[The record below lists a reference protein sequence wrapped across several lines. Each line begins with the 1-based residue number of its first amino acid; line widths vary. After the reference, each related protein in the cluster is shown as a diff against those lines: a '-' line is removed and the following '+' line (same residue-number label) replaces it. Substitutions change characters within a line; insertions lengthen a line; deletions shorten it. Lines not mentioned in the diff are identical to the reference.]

1 MSEAGRRRPSRGTS
15 GGPKGRV
22 AGASSVRGRWDLSAE
37 GASGLRSAFSLG
49 GRRATK
55 VLASGSRVRDAENGP
70 RERQGVPASQ
80 LTGRVR
86 GGQCPCEQAAR
97 DTGQP
102 CGAVGMAAAGGAAST
117 ASPPRVE
124 QAGNGRSTSPWTAPF
139 WKLGRRLGRKGE
151 AGCGGRQGESPK
163 LGSRVFQRVLVTTS
177 RLQRSVRGILSRTKV
192 GTSVSAV
199 GRE

>member
-1 MSEAGRRRPSRGTS
+1 MSEAGHRRPSRGTS
-15 GGPKGRV
+15 GGPRGRV
-22 AGASSVRGRWDLSAE
+22 AGASPMRGCWDLSAE
-37 GASGLRSAFSLG
+37 GASGLRRVCSLG
-49 GRRATK
+49 GRRVTK
-55 VLASGSRVRDAENGP
+55 VLASGSRARDAENGA

-97 DTGQP
+97 DTEQP
-102 CGAVGMAAAGGAAST
+102 CGAVRMAAAGGAAST

-124 QAGNGRSTSPWTAPF
+124 QAGNGRSTSPWTVAF

-151 AGCGGRQGESPK
+151 AGRGGRQGESPK
-163 LGSRVFQRVLVTTS
+163 LGSSVFQRVLVTTS
-177 RLQRSVRGILSRTKV
+177 RLQRSVRGILSRVKV
-192 GTSVSAV
+192 GTSVSAT